1 MTLNQLWKHANNLEN
16 IAKNMKG
23 LALKARM
30 KHRSLE
36 DVSLDIGELFPLDMD
51 SLHDIFKT
59 FSEDICLAM

>member
-1 MTLNQLWKHANNLEN
+1 MTPNKLWKYANSLEEV
-16 IAKNMKG
+16 AKNMKG

-30 KHRSLE
+30 KHRSLD

-59 FSEDICLAM
+59 LSEDICLAM

>member
-1 MTLNQLWKHANNLEN
+1 MTPNQLWKHANSLEN

-30 KHRSLE
+30 KHRSLD
-36 DVSLDIGELFPLDMD
+36 DVSLDIGELFPLAID

-59 FSEDICLAM
+59 LSEDICLAM

>member
-1 MTLNQLWKHANNLEN
+1 MTPNQLWKYANNLEN

-30 KHRSLE
+30 KHRSLD

-59 FSEDICLAM
+59 LSKDIYLAM

>member
-1 MTLNQLWKHANNLEN
+1 MTPNQLWKYANNLEN

-30 KHRSLE
+30 KHRSLD
-36 DVSLDIGELFPLDMD
+36 DVSLGIGELFPLDMD

-59 FSEDICLAM
+59 LSEDICLAM